1 MEPLVDFIQVTA
13 GQGQRPV
20 LYDLDWSIFRHEH
33 WLISGEM
40 NSGKTTL
47 LKLILGQ
54 GRIWKGHVTHPYFV
68 PSDFT
73 ADRFK
78 AIKLVSFTDSSHL
91 FHNAN
96 AIHYYQQRYHA
107 TETEGLLT
115 VQEYLASGGL
125 DPNDS
130 WHKELLDLFLLTDL
144 LPLERIKL
152 SSGQTRKMLLARAL
166 LGSPKLLL
174 LDQPYLG
181 MDTQSRASFN
191 NLLDALVQRFDLTLV
206 IAADHAH
213 LPKCITHN
221 FHLSKGAGTVRPTKP
236 PELVVNDVEVPES
249 LKETYR
255 TLSKTPDY
263 FSAIRFKSVNVRY
276 GQNRILHDFNW
287 QVQAGE
293 KWVVFGPNGAGKSTL
308 LALVYGDHPQAY
320 ANEIYLFDRPRGS
333 GESIWDI
340 KKRTGFIS
348 PEVHAFFRANQT
360 ATQLILTGLDDRW
373 VFRGQSAP
381 HATAMIHDLLDY
393 FSLTEYADQPFHQLS
408 TGTQRL
414 LFFIRALMKA
424 PNLLLLD
431 EPFQGL
437 DQINMTKAKI
447 LLEHIL
453 DERHNLVFISHYSHE
468 IPSIVQHQLNL

>member
-1 MEPLVDFIQVTA
+1 
-13 GQGQRPV
+13 
-20 LYDLDWSIFRHEH
+20 
-33 WLISGEM
+33 M

-47 LKLILGQ
+47 LKLMVGK
-54 GRIWKGHVTHPYFV
+54 GRIWNGQIAFPFFV
-68 PSDFT
+68 HADF
-73 ADRFK
+73 ANDRFK

-96 AIHYYQQRYHA
+96 AVHYYQQRYHA

-115 VQEYLASGGL
+115 VQEYLATGGL
-125 DPNDS
+125 DSNDS
-130 WHKELLDLFLLTDL
+130 WHKELLDFFSLTDL

-152 SSGQTRKMLLARAL
+152 SSGQTRKMLLARSL

-174 LDQPYLG
+174 LDQPYMG
-181 MDTQSRASFN
+181 MDTRSRASFN
-191 NLLDALVQRFDLTLV
+191 DLLDALVQRFDLTLV
-206 IAADHAH
+206 IAADHDQ
-213 LPKCITHN
+213 LPQCITHN
-221 FHLSKGAGTVRPTKP
+221 FHLSKGTGAVRPIRPSKFVINN
-236 PELVVNDVEVPES
+236 LEVPKS
-249 LKETYR
+249 LKEAYR
-255 TLSKTPDY
+255 ALSKTPDY
-263 FSAIRFKSVNVRY
+263 FSAIHFKSVNIHY
-276 GQNRILHDFNW
+276 GNNRVLNDFNW

-320 ANEIYLFDRPRGS
+320 ANEIYLFDRLRGS

-373 VFRGQSAP
+373 VFRDQSAP
-381 HATAMIHDLLDY
+381 YAPGMIHDLLDY
-393 FSLTEYADQPFHQLS
+393 FSITEYADQPFHNLS

-414 LFFIRALMKA
+414 LFFIRALIKV

-437 DQINMTKAKI
+437 DIINMTKAKV

-453 DERHNLVFISHYSHE
+453 DERHNLVFITHYSNE
-468 IPSIVQHQLNL
+468 IPSIVQHHLNL